1 MSKQGG
7 LCHMTQISRERL
19 ENLFREVNASWSFED
34 SALSAHEKDL
44 LFQRLL
50 GDLTDEDYNKA
61 IMEFISSLS

>member
-1 MSKQGG
+1 MSKRGG

-50 GDLTDEDYNKA
+50 GDLTDED
-61 IMEFISSLS
+61 